1 MTSQQYQTFCCSPCE
16 QPVKALI
23 KAGITL
29 QTGSSQLCYSD
40 VLLRSEENICSWHR
54 NCSAQVLLLYF
65 GTALQWPPKGRGR
78 ALSCDVLLSSWP
90 LLFLTFHGLAAGRS
104 VCSALTAVPGF
115 AFAVFKQISFSLFQ
129 LIHSWLVSLGLG
141 SGGISRLVSSG
152 EECLQMLG
160 HFQNSSRGFD

>member
-1 MTSQQYQTFCCSPCE
+1 MTSQQYQTFCCSPCK

-40 VLLRSEENICSWHR
+40 VLLRSEKNICSWHR

-65 GTALQWPPKGRGR
+65 GTALQWPPKGRGM
-78 ALSCDVLLSSWP
+78 ALSCDVLLSPWP

-104 VCSALTAVPGF
+104 VCSALTAMPGF
-115 AFAVFKQISFSLFQ
+115 AFAVCMQISFSLFP
-129 LIHSWLVSLGLG
+129 LIHSWLILPVPRTGL
-141 SGGISRLVSSG
+141 
-152 EECLQMLG
+152 
-160 HFQNSSRGFD
+160 